1 MQTQMLIGGRWRP
14 GADAERIEV
23 LDPAT
28 GDGIA
33 EVAAGGPAEAVA
45 ACDAAAPPSP
55 AGPRPLPEFVR
66 RSCGTATA
74 SSSSTPTSW
83 PT

>member
-1 MQTQMLIGGRWRP
+1 MQTQMLIGGTWQD
-14 GADAERIEV
+14 GAAERIEV

-45 ACDAAAPPSP
+45 ACDAA
-55 AGPRPLPEFVR
+55 
-66 RSCGTATA
+66 TAA
-74 SSSSTPTSW
+74 LLALG
-83 PT
+83 

>member
-1 MQTQMLIGGRWRP
+1 MQTQMLIGGTWQESANEP
-14 GADAERIEV
+14 IEV

-45 ACDAAAPPSP
+45 AVD
-55 AGPRPLPEFVR
+55 R
-66 RSCGTATA
+66 
-74 SSSSTPTSW
+74 
-83 PT
+83 